1 MARDLRLRH
10 KLDAH
15 EDQFGVAHRR
25 CLGCGMSV
33 ALVQACDEDGFSM
46 EPMLALC
53 SRCSG

>member
-1 MARDLRLRH
+1 MARDLRPHH